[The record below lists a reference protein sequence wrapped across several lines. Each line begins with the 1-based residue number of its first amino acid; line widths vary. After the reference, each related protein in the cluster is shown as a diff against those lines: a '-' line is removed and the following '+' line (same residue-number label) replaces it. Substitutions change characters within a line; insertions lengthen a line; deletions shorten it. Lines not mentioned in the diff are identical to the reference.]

1 MRLVVIGC
9 EYTGKTTLIDALMEW
24 GDQHGTHFH
33 LDDHFSIPD
42 RQFLS
47 EADARAMLEVP
58 PVIKERFQRFQIYYH
73 VHVLQDH
80 ADCLLGGFHI
90 EEAVYGRRY
99 YYPNEVFPVSY
110 LRRVER
116 HLPAD
121 TILLLLKA
129 SPEAV
134 RRRMREAPH
143 RYQIVAPQDVEAVS
157 AEFETEYGLSWIGQ
171 KFTIDTSELT
181 PVELFRVFR
190 ERVVP
195 HLDTRDLLRW
205 RATGQI

>member
-1 MRLVVIGC
+1 MRLIVIGS
-9 EYTGKTTLIDALMEW
+9 EYAGKTALIDGLMEW
-24 GDQHGTHFH
+24 GDSIGIHHH

-47 EADARAMLEVP
+47 LEDARAMLAMP

-73 VHVLQDH
+73 VHVLEQY

-90 EEAVYGRRY
+90 EEAIYGRRY
-99 YYPNEVFPVSY
+99 YYPQNVWPSYTRSLEQSFP
-110 LRRVER
+110 E
-116 HLPAD
+116 D

-129 SPEAV
+129 APGV
-134 RRRMREAPH
+134 IRRRMQETPH
-143 RYQIVAPQDVEAVS
+143 QYPIVPAEDVEAVGR
-157 AEFETEYGLSWIGQ
+157 EFEDEYRRSGLKR
-171 KFTIDTSELT
+171 KFVIDTSETTPQQLLT
-181 PVELFRVFR
+181 RFR

-205 RATGQI
+205 QMLGAR